1 MFILVPP
8 NYRQSLQSI
17 ADSYLSWTRHEM
29 SNVTDLTK
37 TENLHFKNGHR
48 NTKTLSIFTGARGI
62 AVPYGSLKNCQ
73 VTYFC
78 CPHSVAP
85 EVHSPS
91 NGNNWQVISLGVK
104 CGTPTADNLAVTVV
118 VNGKIKVNATH
129 SIPYLS
135 LHELLGKPSSLPS
148 PLSRPTQ

>member
-8 NYRQSLQSI
+8 NYRQSLHSS
-17 ADSYLSWTRHEM
+17 AYSYLSWTRYEM

-37 TENLHFKNGHR
+37 TENWHFKNGHR
-48 NTKTLSIFTGARGI
+48 TTKTLSIFTGAGGI
-62 AVPYGSLKNCQ
+62 AVLYVSLKNCQ

-91 NGNNWQVISLGVK
+91 NRNNWQVISLVVK
-104 CGTPTADNLAVTVV
+104 CGTPTADNLAVTIV
-118 VNGKIKVNATH
+118 VNGKINVNATH
-129 SIPYLS
+129 SIFYLC
-135 LHELLGKPSSLPS
+135 LHDLLGKPLSFPSLLP
-148 PLSRPTQ
+148 RPTQ